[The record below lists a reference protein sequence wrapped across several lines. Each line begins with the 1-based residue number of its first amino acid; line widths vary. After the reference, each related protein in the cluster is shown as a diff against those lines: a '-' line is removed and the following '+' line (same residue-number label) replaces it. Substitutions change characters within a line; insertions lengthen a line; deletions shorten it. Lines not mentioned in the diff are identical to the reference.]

1 MPPTL
6 VEDFLNSAYFDA
18 LASAIG
24 NGLGVLVLI
33 TAVAGLL
40 TFISGGPAALGWE
53 KQREEAAHD
62 AH

>member
-6 VEDFLNSAYFDA
+6 TEDFIHQGYFDA
-18 LASAIG
+18 LGTAIL
-24 NGLGVLVLI
+24 NGLWVLVLI
-33 TAVAGLL
+33 TLVAGLFTL
-40 TFISGGPAALGWE
+40 LGGGTAALGWE